1 MVPSERWA
9 SVLGV
14 AKFDK
19 VAKYVG
25 EQKDFSRVEIYLRQ
39 HIGAPSVAIVQEG
52 DKVVKGDEIAQS
64 GEGLSLPQYATV
76 TGVVTLVD
84 QTKIIIE
91 KDSE

>member
-1 MVPSERWA
+1 MIPSERWA

-19 VAKYVG
+19 VAQYVG
-25 EQKDFSRVEIYLRQ
+25 EQRDFSRVEIYLRQ
-39 HIGAPSVAIVQEG
+39 HIGAPSTAIVREG
-52 DKVVKGDEIAQS
+52 DKVNVGDKIAES
-64 GEGLSLPQYATV
+64 AEGLSLPQYSSVKGT
-76 TGVVTLVD
+76 VTLVN